1 MAEASMVF
9 KAYDDMSGIM
19 KGIAANGKALNKEYE
34 ALELRMKALSS
45 GSEQCQKKMGV
56 LSKEI
61 IEAKKTMKDAA
72 KQFKRTGDEAD
83 GISLKKAVAE
93 YERLSAEMKNTKL
106 ASDTLQRSMKNT
118 AEDMRKMFDSGSMTS
133 DSGGFLSKIFGTGLG
148 ANLAQAGIFR
158 DLGNSMSGFAGT
170 FIESKLGQPMAT
182 ALSETLSGAVSGA
195 SAGII
200 AGGMGMAVGGAIGA
214 ASGMLNAGNQIF
226 QQKDDAFKTYY
237 KDLYDTTAAETDESV
252 TSGRTLASSRE
263 TDEIAFSKLLG
274 GADISKDYLAKVRD
288 MANHTPFLYSD
299 LTSMSKSLAPAFGS
313 DPERMLELMQ
323 AIGDAG
329 ASVGLDT
336 SGMQMVGT
344 AISRMESTGKTTLE
358 YLNILQERG
367 IDAYGFLADGLSKSK
382 EQMLEMVSKGLIPGA
397 EAAQLIQQG
406 MEGAYQGAMALQS
419 HTSSGL
425 ASTLEGLRENVDAAG
440 GAAYNDVHNRGLEAE
455 IAAYDGPLGR
465 ALEKA
470 SEVSGANRAYL
481 DNLQM
486 QYQREALSSV
496 LLGEDSRLFDQS
508 TLDKLMEMRSQ
519 YLNAQERYDRD
530 GDQRA
535 GLDMEKVL
543 EDTKALAASAF
554 ESSNEY
560 QKKQQTEIDQVNDI
574 RENVAGMRATMNS
587 WDLNNVFSKGMASTW
602 HYGGFATF
610 GDAATATGGDVGVLE
625 AIGAYDGSHAFGL
638 RRVPYDGYR
647 AVLHEG
653 ERVMTAAEA
662 RSAGGGDVINLN
674 ISGLTVRQDSDVTAI
689 AAELFRMVE
698 AAKLRAEG

>member
-1 MAEASMVF
+1 MAETSIVF
-9 KAYDDMSGIM
+9 KAYDEMSGIM

-83 GISLKKAVAE
+83 GISLQKAVAE
-93 YERLSAEMKNTKL
+93 YERLSAEMKETK
-106 ASDTLQRSMKNT
+106 AAADTLQRSMKNT
-118 AEDMRKMFDSGSMTS
+118 AEGMRKTFDGGSVSSKGEDLFKKLAGSGLLKMAGDSLSGIMSLSME
-133 DSGGFLSKIFGTGLG
+133 SG
-148 ANLAQAGIFR
+148 
-158 DLGNSMSGFAGT
+158 
-170 FIESKLGQPMAT
+170 LGQPLAAFT
-182 ALSETLSGAVSGA
+182 SQTLSGATSGA
-195 SAGII
+195 AAG
-200 AGGMGMAVGGAIGA
+200 ALLGPMGALGGAALGTALGA
-214 ASGMLNAGNQIF
+214 LNGYTQIT

-237 KDLYDTTAAETDESV
+237 KGLYDTTAAETDESV

-274 GADISKDYLAKVRD
+274 GADISKDYLAKVRNMD
-288 MANHTPFLYSD
+288 NHTPFLYSD

-367 IDAYGFLADGLSKSK
+367 IDAYGFLAGGLSKSK

-397 EAAQLIQQG
+397 KAAQLIQQG
-406 MEGAYQGAMALQS
+406 MEGAYQGAMELQS

-425 ASTLEGLRENVDAAG
+425 ASTLEGLKENVDAAG
-440 GAAYNDVHNRGLEAE
+440 GAAYNDVHDRGLEAE

-496 LLGEDSRLFDQS
+496 LLGEDSQLFDQS
-508 TLDKLMEMRSQ
+508 TLDKLAEMRSE

-530 GDQRA
+530 GDQQA

-587 WDLNNVFSKGMASTW
+587 WNLDNAFTKGGLTED
-602 HYGGFATF
+602 HEIQ
-610 GDAATATGGDVGVLE
+610 GVTSGTSMMEDQQAWLKD
-625 AIGAYDGSHAFGL
+625 YKSSHAFGL
-638 RRVPYDGYR
+638 RRVPETGVYL
-647 AVLHEG
+647 LHEG
-653 ERVMTAAEA
+653 ESVRTAAEA
-662 RSAGGGDVINLN
+662 RSASGGDVINLN
-674 ISGLTVRQDSDVTAI
+674 IFGPTVRQDSDVTAI

>member
-1 MAEASMVF
+1 MAETSIVF
-9 KAYDDMSGIM
+9 KANDQISGTM
-19 KGIAANGKALNKEYE
+19 RSMLGNSQALNKQFEV
-34 ALELRMKALSS
+34 LEKRV
-45 GSEQCQKKMGV
+45 EQ
-56 LSKEI
+56 LSKKNDALNKSFASANTQAM
-61 IEAKKTMKDAA
+61 EAKKAMKEAETAFRKVGDEESRLNFENATKQYKDLTDAA
-72 KQFKRTGDEAD
+72 KAYEAA
-83 GISLKKAVAE
+83 SKSTQKAIQ
-93 YERLSAEMKNTKL
+93 NT
-106 ASDTLQRSMKNT
+106 Q
-118 AEDMRKMFDSGSMTS
+118 EDMRKMIDSGSMTS

-158 DLGNSMSGFAGT
+158 DLGNSVSAFLGT
-170 FIESKLGQPMAT
+170 GIESKFGQPLAT

-195 SAGII
+195 AAGAI
-200 AGGMGMAVGGAIGA
+200 AGGWGIAAGGAIGA
-214 ASGMLNAGNQIF
+214 VSGMLNAGNQVF
-226 QQKDDAFKTYY
+226 QQTDDAFKSYY

-274 GADISKDYLAKVRD
+274 GADISKSYLAKERN

-358 YLNILQERG
+358 YLNVLQERG

-397 EAAQLIQQG
+397 KAAQLIQQG
-406 MEGAYQGAMALQS
+406 MEGAYQGAMELQS

-425 ASTLEGLRENVDAAG
+425 ESTLEGLKENVDAAG
-440 GAAYNDVHNRGLEAE
+440 GAAYNDVHSRGLEAE

-508 TLDKLMEMRSQ
+508 TLDKLAEMRSE

-530 GDQRA
+530 GDQQA

-587 WDLNNVFSKGMASTW
+587 WNLNNVFSKGMTSTW

-625 AIGAYDGSHAFGL
+625 AIGAYDGSHACGL

-689 AAELFRMVE
+689 AAELFRLVE